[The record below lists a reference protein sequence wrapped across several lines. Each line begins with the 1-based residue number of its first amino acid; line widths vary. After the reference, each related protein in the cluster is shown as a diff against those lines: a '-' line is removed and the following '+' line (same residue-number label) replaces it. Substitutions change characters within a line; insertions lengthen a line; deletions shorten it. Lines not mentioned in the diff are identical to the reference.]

1 MSKFKTYI
9 ARPALFSAY
18 ILAPLAGVM
27 SFYTWQDTTGN
38 GYLKVGVY
46 AGSAILIGLVLL
58 RQIFVMREA
67 GGYAGR
73 LQRLNT
79 ELQIMHD
86 ELNEKNARLESLAT
100 TDVLTGVLNHRSLV
114 STIDRELERA
124 ERYQRPCSLFFLDID
139 HFKALNEGHGH
150 QAGDTVLR
158 EIAGS
163 VRALLRSIDTPGRW
177 GGEEFVVI
185 LPETNGEA
193 ALIVAERIRAAISMH
208 TFPVSSGV
216 HMTCSLGIA
225 SFPSDARERD
235 RLVEVA
241 DQAMYA
247 AKRLGRN
254 QVRRITDPVVIALET
269 ETVMASSREEMTVS
283 GIVDALTAMVEARDN
298 YTGRHTRRVGELT
311 IQLALALGL
320 DASETY
326 MIGLAGRLHDIGKV
340 TVPDAIL
347 LKPGRLT
354 EEEWVMMR
362 KHAAAGADIV
372 SRIPSLRALAPI
384 IHAHHEHW
392 NGAGY
397 PAGLVAEAIPLGARI
412 ITVVDS
418 YEAITT
424 DRPYQKARDASWAVS
439 ELRRCAGSQF
449 DPDIVD
455 ALEGVLIAHRTEAE
469 LVEASRT

>member
-1 MSKFKTYI
+1 M
-9 ARPALFSAY
+9 ARPALFSTY
-18 ILAPLAGVM
+18 ILAPPAGVL
-27 SFYTWQDTTGN
+27 SFYAWQDSAGN
-38 GYLKVGVY
+38 GYLKVAVY
-46 AGSAILIGLVLL
+46 VGSIILIGIVLL
-58 RQIFVMREA
+58 RLLFVMREA
-67 GGYAGR
+67 GGYARR

-79 ELQIMHD
+79 ELQAIHD

-100 TDVLTGVLNHRSLV
+100 SDVLTEVLNHRSLV

-124 ERYQRPCSLFFLDID
+124 QRYQRSCALLFLDID
-139 HFKALNEGHGH
+139 HFKALNDGYGH

-163 VRALLRSIDTPGRW
+163 VRAMLRSVDALGRW
-177 GGEEFVVI
+177 GGEEFVAI
-185 LPETNGEA
+185 LPETDGEA
-193 ALIVAERIRAAISMH
+193 ALVVAERIRAAISMH
-208 TFPVSSGV
+208 TFQVSSGV
-216 HMTCSLGIA
+216 HITCSLGIA
-225 SFPSDARERD
+225 GFPGDGLERD

-241 DQAMYA
+241 GQALSA
-247 AKRLGRN
+247 AKMLGRN
-254 QVRRITDPVVIALET
+254 QVRMVTDPVVIAMET
-269 ETVMASSREEMTVS
+269 EMVMAGSRQEMTLS
-283 GIVDALTAMVEARDN
+283 GTVDALTSMVEAHDN
-298 YTGRHTRRVGELT
+298 YTGLHTRRVGELT

-326 MIGLAGRLHDIGKV
+326 MIGLAGRLHDIGKI

-354 EEEWVMMR
+354 EEEWKMMR

-397 PAGLVAEAIPLGARI
+397 PDGLVAEAIPLGARI
-412 ITVVDS
+412 ITVVDA

-424 DRPYQKARDASWAVS
+424 DRPYQKARDASWAIF
-439 ELRRCAGSQF
+439 ELRRCSGSQF
-449 DPDIVD
+449 DPRIVD
-455 ALEGVLIAHRTEAE
+455 ALEGVLISHSTEAE